1 MNKGY
6 NIEKGLEVKLG
17 RTLDHRE
24 NDEQVSKIYN
34 KIVDEMATDVINGSV
49 VGKQTVTYI
58 IEDINPNP
66 DIIRYTDQAVQLAK
80 DYFDNEKFPTTSEP
94 FSVQYEHGDVVQG
107 FILEVTLWSGNPDF
121 QI

>member
-6 NIEKGLEVKLG
+6 NMEKGLEVKLG

-24 NDEQVSKIYN
+24 NDEQVSKIFN
-34 KIVDEMATDVINGSV
+34 KIVGEMTTDVINGSV

-58 IEDINPNP
+58 IEDFNPG
-66 DIIRYTDQAVQLAK
+66 YTNNTEQAVQLAK

-94 FSVQYEHGDVVQG
+94 FSVQYEHGDVVKG
-107 FILEVTLWSGNPDF
+107 FILEITLWSGNPDF